1 MRKIILA
8 VVVAALPGW
17 AAVAQQTAP
26 QPKKPAS
33 PLRPVTS
40 KSCAEYGPG
49 FVKVGDSDI
58 CIKVGGSVGVDAGA
72 QR

>member
-26 QPKKPAS
+26 QPKKSVS
-33 PLRPVTS
+33 PLRPDKS
-40 KSCAEYGPG
+40 KACAAYGAG
-49 FVKVGDSDI
+49 FVKVEGSDM
-58 CIKVGGSVGVDAGA
+58 CIKIGGSVSVDAGT